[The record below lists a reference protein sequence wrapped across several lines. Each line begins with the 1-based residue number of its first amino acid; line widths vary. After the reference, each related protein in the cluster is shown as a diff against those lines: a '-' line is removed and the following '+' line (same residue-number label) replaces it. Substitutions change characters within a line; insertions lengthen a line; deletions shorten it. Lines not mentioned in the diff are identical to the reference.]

1 MLRLNIN
8 DQFYDVEVEPYEL
21 LSDVLRDKLGL
32 IGTKRGCDY
41 GGCGCCTVMID
52 DEAVYSCMTPVA
64 RLVGKKI
71 TTIEGLGDR
80 NNLHPVQKAFIDH
93 FGFQCGYCTPGFIMS
108 AVALLKKNINPTLDE
123 IKEAVSGNLC
133 RCTGYLKIFESIQAA
148 AETMRASMKK

>member
-80 NNLHPVQKAFIDH
+80 DNLHPVQKAFIDH

-108 AVALLKKNINPTLDE
+108 AVALLKKNINPTLNE